1 MVLETLLKILNS
13 CMDHEALLLEFKE
26 YQDRLQIWK
35 RNHGI
40 FINDIKRLENT
51 LNKMYDEY
59 TNILVDYR
67 RTRKQR
73 YLDEANQVLIQ
84 ALELAKKFSKVELLA
99 SLSKR

>member
-1 MVLETLLKILNS
+1 MKHEQLLV
-13 CMDHEALLLEFKE
+13 EFKE
-26 YQDRLQIWK
+26 YQERLQVWK

-40 FINDIKRLENT
+40 FINDIKRLERT
-51 LNKMYDEY
+51 LDKMYDEY

-67 RTRKQR
+67 RTKREH
-73 YLDEANQVLIQ
+73 YLEQANQVLVQ

>member
-1 MVLETLLKILNS
+1 
-13 CMDHEALLLEFKE
+13 MDHEALLLEFKE

-73 YLDEANQVLIQ
+73 YLDEANQVLIE

>member
-1 MVLETLLKILNS
+1 MKHEQLLT
-13 CMDHEALLLEFKE
+13 EFKE
-26 YQDRLQIWK
+26 YQERLQVWK

-40 FINDIKRLENT
+40 FINDIKRLERT
-51 LNKMYDEY
+51 LDKMYDEY

-67 RTRKQR
+67 RTKKER
-73 YLDEANQVLIQ
+73 YLEQANQVLIQ

>member
-1 MVLETLLKILNS
+1 MKHEQLLV
-13 CMDHEALLLEFKE
+13 EFKE
-26 YQDRLQIWK
+26 YQERLQVWK

-40 FINDIKRLENT
+40 FIKDIKKLENT

-73 YLDEANQVLIQ
+73 YLDEANQVLIE

>member
-1 MVLETLLKILNS
+1 
-13 CMDHEALLLEFKE
+13 MDHEALLLEFKE
-26 YQDRLQIWK
+26 YQDRLQTWK

>member
-1 MVLETLLKILNS
+1 
-13 CMDHEALLLEFKE
+13 MDHEALLLEFKE

-40 FINDIKRLENT
+40 FINDIKRLERT
-51 LNKMYDEY
+51 LDKMYDEY

-67 RTRKQR
+67 RTKREH
-73 YLDEANQVLIQ
+73 YLEQANQVLVQ

>member
-1 MVLETLLKILNS
+1 
-13 CMDHEALLLEFKE
+13 MDHEALLLEFKE

-84 ALELAKKFSKVELLA
+84 ALELAKKFSKVESMKQLELIVK
-99 SLSKR
+99 SLPSGKGENV

>member
-1 MVLETLLKILNS
+1 
-13 CMDHEALLLEFKE
+13 MDHEALLLEFKE

>member
-1 MVLETLLKILNS
+1 
-13 CMDHEALLLEFKE
+13 MDHEALLLEFKE
-26 YQDRLQIWK
+26 YQERLQIWK
-35 RNHGI
+35 KNHGI

-67 RTRKQR
+67 RTRRKH